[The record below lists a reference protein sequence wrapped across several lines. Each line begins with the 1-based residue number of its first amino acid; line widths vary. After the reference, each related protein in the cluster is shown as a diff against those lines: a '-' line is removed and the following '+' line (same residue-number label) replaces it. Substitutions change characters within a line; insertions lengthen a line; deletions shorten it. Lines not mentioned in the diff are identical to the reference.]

1 METQILNT
9 MDDSRS
15 SIAKMQNTNNL
26 KGSEEVCNETH
37 STSNENFPNL
47 SSRVYSD
54 KFTVGNHSDNQT
66 KNIIHPD
73 KIESWSM
80 TQASSDISF
89 DSNMI
94 PSSPLSKALAM
105 ASQSPI
111 SDINDDYFESL
122 SQSPKSYSKKNGAD
136 TQYPITNNSN
146 NEIKLQERSVRMYRN
161 DQSSISKGILSAK
174 EDSDELTTS
183 NGVDTKVDNNLAGI
197 VISSGPN
204 GHFETF
210 EGNGDN
216 LYPHIAIS
224 ETILHAQSTSNTT
237 FQDELTLNLLE
248 QQFEND
254 NVVSNLV
261 DFISSDNLFYSND
274 ITVSDPSSEY
284 ISSSLNNLPTNLI
297 TIDTSKRFSEN
308 FSNTV
313 DASRNI
319 DTSQNTVACPIP
331 SDTSETNKHIHLAY
345 DKNSRNSILN
355 HLNDVDKTSLQ
366 SGKDKKIYQSNTS
379 IVNDQKVNHNEM
391 NANFDN
397 SIDKEHPVST
407 EYAISVPKDAKN
419 SNKLKV
425 KLTKLSKNKRSLLLS
440 SKINSLHLSKRI
452 EQKSLLKS
460 KNQCKYDTELDD
472 KILQNHTDFNI
483 TSHSLET
490 DLQQPI
496 STSTELVGSQRSVQ
510 SDVSNDD
517 IPGKY
522 FLEVSFIFFT
532 NSALVILTILP
543 VSQDITL
550 TY

>member
-9 MDDSRS
+9 LDDSRS
-15 SIAKMQNTNNL
+15 NAAKMQNTNNL
-26 KGSEEVCNETH
+26 KGSEDVNNETH
-37 STSNENFPNL
+37 STSNETFPNL

-54 KFTVGNHSDNQT
+54 KFTVGNHSDNET

-73 KIESWSM
+73 KKETWPM

-94 PSSPLSKALAM
+94 PSSPLSKALAL

-122 SQSPKSYSKKNGAD
+122 SQSPKSYAKKNGAD
-136 TQYPITNNSN
+136 TQYPMHNNSN

-161 DQSSISKGILSAK
+161 DQSSISKDTLSAK
-174 EDSDELTTS
+174 EDSDQLITS
-183 NGVDTKVDNNLAGI
+183 NGVDSKVDNNLAGI

-224 ETILHAQSTSNTT
+224 ETLLHAQSTT
-237 FQDELTLNLLE
+237 FQDELTLNLLD
-248 QQFEND
+248 QQFRND
-254 NVVSNLV
+254 NVVPNLV

-274 ITVSDPSSEY
+274 ITVSDASSEY
-284 ISSSLNNLPTNLI
+284 ISSSLNDLPTNSN

-308 FSNTV
+308 FSSTV

-319 DTSQNTVACPIP
+319 DTSQNTVVHPIP
-331 SDTSETNKHIHLAY
+331 SETSETNKHLHLAHEE
-345 DKNSRNSILN
+345 NLRNSKL
-355 HLNDVDKTSLQ
+355 HHSNDVNKTSLL
-366 SGKDKKIYQSNTS
+366 SSTDKELYQSKTS
-379 IVNDQKVNHNEM
+379 IVNDQKFKYNEM
-391 NANFDN
+391 NANFGN
-397 SIDKEHPVST
+397 RIDKQRPVFT
-407 EYAISVPKDAKN
+407 DYAISVPKDANN
-419 SNKLKV
+419 SNKLKI
-425 KLTKLSKNKRSLLLS
+425 KLTKLSKNKRSLLLN
-440 SKINSLHLSKRI
+440 SKINILNSTKGI

-472 KILQNHTDFNI
+472 KILQNHTDFNKA
-483 TSHSLET
+483 SHSLET

-496 STSTELVGSQRSVQ
+496 STSTELVGSHRSVQ
-510 SDVSNDD
+510 SDVGNDD

-522 FLEVSFIFFT
+522 FLEDSFIFFT
-532 NSALVILTILP
+532 NLALVILNILP

-550 TY
+550 TN